1 MGRGERSQNQAIS
14 FTRAPR
20 AKRAGQKRY
29 QVYYISYTGEKILWQ
44 DVGLMD
50 RIAYNEYDSLVIG
63 EEVAVPDDKG
73 RLRWVQTGRQSARR
87 QMIDCPREDVARL
100 AKEMN
105 ELPLGRRVIRRV
117 RPDGLLEVGIETI
130 ALENGE
136 SEKELPSLIASQE
149 ELEVF
154 HPDRDQKRAERHYQ
168 QLAGEIADE
177 QRREVETFA
186 AVWRRQN
193 NAKTDSKLA
202 ERIVDS
208 FDSPDSELAELQE
221 EADRARKA
229 AAAAEQSARSEAER
243 AAELAREAE
252 EAAKAEAERA
262 EQIYKARRAKETLR
276 SLAGS

>member
-1 MGRGERSQNQAIS
+1 MGRGERNQNQAIS
-14 FTRAPR
+14 LSRAPR

-29 QVYYISYTGEKILWQ
+29 QVYHISDTGQRELWK
-44 DVGLMD
+44 DLGLID
-50 RIAYNEYDSLVIG
+50 RVAYNHYDSLVIG

-73 RLRWVQTGRQSARR
+73 RLRWVQTGRQSAHR
-87 QMIDCPREDVARL
+87 QMIDCPHEDVARL

-117 RPDGLLEVGIETI
+117 RPDGLLEIGIETI
-130 ALENGE
+130 ALESGE
-136 SEKELPSLIASQE
+136 SEKQLPSLVANQE
-149 ELEVF
+149 KLEVF
-154 HPDRDQKRAERHYQ
+154 HPERDQKRAQRHYQ
-168 QLAGEIADE
+168 QLAGAIADE

-193 NAKTDSKLA
+193 QSKTDRKLA

-208 FDSPDSELAELQE
+208 FDSPDAELAELQE
-221 EADRARKA
+221 EAERAREA
-229 AAAAEQSARSEAER
+229 AAAAEQSARAEAER

-262 EQIYKARRAKETLR
+262 EQIDKARRAKETLR